1 MTTELRKSINSTLNK
16 LGFIS
21 PKRGNFLEGSGIF
34 EGIRVY
40 FNTHSLTIR
49 NKDTRTKILY
59 PNESRPLAKPTIP
72 LASKTFKSAIACC

>member
-59 PNESRPLAKPTIP
+59 PKYYFYPSGKIRPDGENSLSEALI
-72 LASKTFKSAIACC
+72 